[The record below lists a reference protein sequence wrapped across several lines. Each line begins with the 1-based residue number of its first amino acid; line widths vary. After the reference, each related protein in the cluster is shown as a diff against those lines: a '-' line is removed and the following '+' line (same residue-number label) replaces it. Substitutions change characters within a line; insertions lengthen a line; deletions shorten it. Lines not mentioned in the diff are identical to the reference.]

1 MNVAPKLK
9 EFHLPLSKTSKNRN
23 NDNTVFTDSIGGAG
37 VLSPKVWIEAYGC
50 SANVADSQAIAGAL
64 SSGGFEI
71 AKPDENHDLN
81 IIVTCSVKD
90 TTEHKMMSRIKSLS
104 ATGKPL
110 IIAGCLAKTETEKLQ
125 RHFSDV
131 SLLGPRS
138 LTKAVS
144 CAKAAITGIKSVELD
159 DADGREKLSIPRV
172 RINPV
177 VSIIQIA
184 VGCLSECSFCQTKL
198 AKGQIT
204 SYRIGDIIHTIE
216 RDTREGCQE
225 IWLSSTDNGCYGF
238 DIGTDIIEL
247 LSKCNLIPGDFRIRI
262 GMMNPMYL
270 RFLKRRL
277 IHLLEEPNRIYRFL
291 HIPVQSGSERILRL
305 MKRGHTVKM
314 YKDIVK
320 SLRNRCP
327 DITIGTDIIVGFPG
341 ESEKEFADT
350 LDLISA
356 SKPDIVNCSR
366 YGARP
371 GTSATLLEGRLN
383 TEVAKDRSARVHE
396 LAKKICRE
404 RNMKWIGWRGSI
416 IIDEVSQG
424 FIQGRNYAYKPVFV
438 RKGECGI
445 GSPQLGE
452 RLMVRIKR
460 CSSRALEGVEIG

>member
-1 MNVAPKLK
+1 MA
-9 EFHLPLSKTSKNRN
+9 LSESSKNTN
-23 NDNTVFTDSIGGAG
+23 NGDRVLPDSKSRDGIS
-37 VLSPKVWIEAYGC
+37 SPRVWIEAYGC

-64 SSGGFEI
+64 STNGFEI
-71 AKPDENHDLN
+71 AEPDEEHDLN

-90 TTEHKMMSRIKSLS
+90 TTEHKMMGRIKALS
-104 ATGKPL
+104 STGKPL

-125 RHFSDV
+125 RQFSGV
-131 SLLGPRS
+131 SFMGPRS
-138 LTKAVS
+138 LTKTVS
-144 CAKAAITGIKSVELD
+144 CAKAAIKGIRSIELED
-159 DADGREKLSIPRV
+159 VDGREKLNIPKV

-204 SYRIGDIIHTIE
+204 SYRIGDIMHAIE
-216 RDTREGCQE
+216 KDIREGCRE

-247 LSKCNLIPGDFRIRI
+247 LRKCKLIPGDFSIRI

-270 RFLKRRL
+270 GSLKGSL
-277 IHLLEEPNRIYRFL
+277 IQLLEESNRIYRFL
-291 HIPVQSGSERILRL
+291 HIPVQSGSERILRS

-320 SLRNRCP
+320 SFRDRCP

-341 ESEKEFADT
+341 ESERDFADT
-350 LDLISA
+350 LDLISE

-371 GTSATLLEGRLN
+371 GTSATLLEGRLT

-396 LAKKICRE
+396 LATKISRD
-404 RNMKWIGWRGSI
+404 RNMNWIRWRGSI
-416 IIDEVSQG
+416 IIDEISQN
-424 FIQGRNYAYKPVFV
+424 FIQGRNYAYKPIFI
-438 RKGECGI
+438 RKEKSDI
-445 GSPQLGE
+445 SSPQLGD
-452 RLMVRIKR
+452 RIMVRIKKY
-460 CSSRALEGVEIG
+460 SSRALEAVELG